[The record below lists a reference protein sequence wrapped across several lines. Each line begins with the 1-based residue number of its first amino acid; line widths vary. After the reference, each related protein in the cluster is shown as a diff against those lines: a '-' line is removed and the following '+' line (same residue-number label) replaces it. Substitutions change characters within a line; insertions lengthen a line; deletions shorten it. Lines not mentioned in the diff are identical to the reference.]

1 MFLKFFQK
9 LDDSLSYLLS
19 STGSEHKLLKNI
31 FKKKKII
38 LVDIGSNEG
47 NYVELINKHLN
58 LKLAYCIEPI
68 QSLTDKINQS
78 FPGNKIKIL
87 NFALSNRRGKKN
99 FYEYNISSTSSLYKQ
114 NNLYKSLK
122 NLKKISKVQLEKF
135 DDIFNKNLKID
146 ICKIDAQGED
156 YNVLKGMRKNLKKK
170 NIKILKIELSLE
182 SFYLN
187 TKKNFYEIIFYLK
200 KFNYEIISISKIK
213 YKNDRITFIDAY
225 FEYKK

>member
-19 STGSEHKLLKNI
+19 STASEHKLLKNI

-87 NFALSNRRGKKN
+87 NFALSNRRGKK
-99 FYEYNISSTSSLYKQ
+99 FL
-114 NNLYKSLK
+114 
-122 NLKKISKVQLEKF
+122 
-135 DDIFNKNLKID
+135 
-146 ICKIDAQGED
+146 
-156 YNVLKGMRKNLKKK
+156 
-170 NIKILKIELSLE
+170 
-182 SFYLN
+182 
-187 TKKNFYEIIFYLK
+187 
-200 KFNYEIISISKIK
+200 
-213 YKNDRITFIDAY
+213 
-225 FEYKK
+225 